1 MRTTILDNESHL
13 LLYSC
18 ILDIY
23 YRLVLQNKH
32 NILKTLIQERE
43 DMIKEDLHTSTAKLC
58 RREEGFIHVEIV
70 PDVELSLADMEEIF
84 TAEYA
89 LVCGKRVLLFIDVRQ
104 CKWTTTE
111 AIKYW
116 SDEKV
121 RTFVTAVV
129 FLISSPLHR
138 VLGDFYITINKQSH
152 PSILITTSEAEAID
166 WIKGFIK

>member
-1 MRTTILDNESHL
+1 M
-13 LLYSC
+13 
-18 ILDIY
+18 
-23 YRLVLQNKH
+23 V
-32 NILKTLIQERE
+32 
-43 DMIKEDLHTSTAKLC
+43 KEDLHTSSAKLC
-58 RREEGFIHVEIV
+58 QRKEGFIYVEID

-84 TAEYA
+84 TAENV
-89 LVCGKRVLLFIDVRQ
+89 LVRGKRVPLFIDVRQ
-104 CKWTTTE
+104 CKLIITE

-121 RTFVTAVV
+121 KEFVTAVV

-138 VLGDFYITINKQSH
+138 VLGDLYITISKQSH